1 MLNSTL
7 EFDYERSLKHD
18 VSMTADRFI
27 RVNRY
32 LNRPLASLLVKAV
45 YNTNITPNQL
55 TVLSFFLGV
64 AGAAFFALGE
74 YQYFVWGA
82 ILVQLSSIVDCADGM
97 LARARNACSEF
108 GAYLDIFLD
117 RVNEF
122 FIIVGFSVGLYLY
135 RGSLTL
141 LVLSGLTL
149 GLYFLQV
156 TLYYIIRGL
165 VHSKRTGQM
174 DEPRALLMLL
184 VAVFG
189 VANRLEA
196 GVLTLLIVSL
206 GITIALV
213 VLLLKQRKRLD
224 SSG

>member
-7 EFDYERSLKHD
+7 EFEYERSLKHD
-18 VSMTADRFI
+18 VSMNADRFI

-32 LNRPLASLLVKAV
+32 LNRPLAALLVKSV
-45 YNTNITPNQL
+45 FNTNITPNQL

-74 YQYFVWGA
+74 YRYFVWGG
-82 ILVQLSSIVDCADGM
+82 ILVQASSIVDCADGM
-97 LARARNACSEF
+97 LARARGTCSEF

-122 FIIVGFSVGLYLY
+122 CIIVGYSVGLYMY

-141 LVLSGLTL
+141 LVLCGLTL

-156 TLYYIIRGL
+156 TLYYIIKELTHR
-165 VHSKRTGQM
+165 KRTGLM

-189 VANRLEA
+189 IINRLDA
-196 GVLTLLIVSL
+196 GVLTLLVVSFS
-206 GITIALV
+206 IAVSQV
-213 VLLLKQRKRLD
+213 VILLKHRKHLD